1 MSRPD
6 HASAAEIQK
15 YLAGINYPASK
26 AELAEHA
33 EQQGGSL
40 GVRTVIDALPDD
52 EYSDAAAV
60 SRAVGA
66 VE

>member
-26 AELAEHA
+26 TELAEHA
-33 EQQGGSL
+33 QQQGASL

-52 EYSDAAAV
+52 EYGDAAAV

>member
-1 MSRPD
+1 MARPD
-6 HASAAEIQK
+6 HASAAEIQT
-15 YLAGINYPASK
+15 YLSGMQSPASK
-26 AELAEHA
+26 QQLAEHA
-33 EQQGGSL
+33 EQQGATL